1 MYGCDGPNS
10 KRTIYMKTKYAL
22 PLLTALLGATAA
34 RGAMSQ
40 QAYIKASNTDAY
52 DQFGYS
58 LALAGN
64 TLVVAANYEASAAT
78 GINGNQAD
86 NSAYQAGAA
95 YVFVR
100 DGTNWSTNTLVGGSS
115 TFRDP
120 QWTNYPMRV
129 YRVRTP

>member
-40 QAYIKASNTDAY
+40 QAYIKASNTDPW
-52 DQFGYS
+52 DQFGYR

-64 TLVVAANYEASAAT
+64 TLVVGANFEASAAT

-86 NSAYQAGAA
+86 NSAYWAGAA

-100 DGTNWSTNTLVGGSS
+100 DGTNWSQQAYLKASNTESEDEFAYVAV
-115 TFRDP
+115 D
-120 QWTNYPMRV
+120 
-129 YRVRTP
+129 